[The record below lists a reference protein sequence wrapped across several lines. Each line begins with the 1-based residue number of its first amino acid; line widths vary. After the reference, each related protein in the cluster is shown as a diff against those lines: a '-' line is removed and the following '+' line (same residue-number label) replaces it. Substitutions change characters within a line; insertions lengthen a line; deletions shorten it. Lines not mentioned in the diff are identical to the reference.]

1 MYLKDTIAAIA
12 TPVGRGGVGII
23 KISGPDALQIVT
35 SLFRSPAGD
44 VRSPRTHHLCYGTII
59 DPHDASVLD
68 EVLLSYMQGPA
79 SYTREDV
86 VEINCHSGFTV
97 LQKILELVI
106 RGGARPAEPGEFTK
120 RAFLNGRIDLAQAEA
135 VMDII
140 EAKTEASLKIATR
153 QLQGRLSEKL
163 HALQD
168 GILDLI
174 SHIEASI
181 DFPEEDLDVRSSQA
195 CERNLAEISS
205 DISALIATYYEGKLY
220 RLGVRTIIVGK
231 PNVGKS
237 SILNALLGETRALV
251 TPIPGTTRDFIQES
265 ISIRGIPIVIQD
277 TAGLH
282 DGSGEIEQL
291 AMELTRAKLSDAEL
305 LLFVIDGSQQLDDRD
320 RSILE
325 EIKSRPVI
333 TIINKSDLPQR
344 FSLEE
349 AYRVLPFDRIALVSA
364 LYGRG
369 IEQLQDLIYR
379 TVLQS
384 APLTASDILITNVR
398 QKSALETTL
407 DSLQAAQ
414 NGLRS
419 NLSPELI
426 ALDFQS
432 ALQAIGE
439 ITGKASTEDILDRI
453 FSAFC
458 VGK

>member
-12 TPVGRGGVGII
+12 TPAGRGGVGII

-59 DPHDASVLD
+59 DPHDAKVLD
-68 EVLLSYMQGPA
+68 EVLLSYMKGPA

-135 VMDII
+135 VIDII

-205 DISALIATYYEGKLY
+205 DINALIATYYEGKLY
-220 RLGVRTIIVGK
+220 RLGVRTLLVGK
-231 PNVGKS
+231 PNAGKS

-251 TPIPGTTRDFIQES
+251 TPIPGTTRDFIQET
-265 ISIRGIPIVIQD
+265 INIRGIPIVIQD

-282 DGSGEIEQL
+282 DGSSEIEQL
-291 AMELTRAKLSDAEL
+291 AMELTRAKLSEAEL
-305 LLFVIDGSQQLDDRD
+305 VLFVIDGSQQLDDRD

-325 EIKSRPVI
+325 EIKSSPVI
-333 TIINKSDLPQR
+333 TIINKSDLPQL
-344 FSLEE
+344 FTLEE
-349 AYRVLPFDRIALVSA
+349 AYRVLPFDGIAVVSA

-384 APLTASDILITNVR
+384 APITASDILITNAR
-398 QKSALETTL
+398 QKAALETTL

-414 NGLRS
+414 NGLRR